1 MKPPSVTLRMK
12 TVTIRFEEGV
22 LASSCFCNLKVKVK
36 VKVKVKLKVVKV
48 QPTSTLPQST
58 STGSPAPLLADA
70 CWRERFGEDKDDGI
84 GKLLEEYWKYNGYI
98 LDKSKEYWN
107 IT

>member
-1 MKPPSVTLRMK
+1 M
-12 TVTIRFEEGV
+12 TIRFEEGV

-36 VKVKVKLKVVKV
+36 VKVKLKLVKV
-48 QPTSTLPQST
+48 RSTSTLPQST
-58 STGSPAPLLADA
+58 STGSPAPLWADA
-70 CWRERFGEDKDDGI
+70 CWRESFGEDKDDGI
-84 GKLLEEYWKYNGYI
+84 GILLEEYWKYNGYI